1 MQIENTFTVPVPVD
15 EAWIVLL
22 DVERVAPCMPGATL
36 DSVEGDTFSGR
47 VKAKVGPVSLTYKGR
62 AEFVSRD
69 ADTHTAT
76 LKARGKD
83 SRGQGTAAATVTMKL
98 VDEGGVT
105 RVDLLTD
112 LDITGRPAQLGR
124 GVMTDVGNKIIGL
137 FADAL
142 AEQIASGRMRAEAP
156 AAETSSATGPP
167 AAAPIDP
174 SPATTP
180 PAAASRPPAS
190 PVTAARREQT
200 VPDSINV
207 LGLAGGSVLS
217 QIRAAVARL
226 FRRLLG
232 RPSQKRSRR

>member
-15 EAWIVLL
+15 EAWVVLL

-36 DSVEGDTFSGR
+36 DAVEGDTFSGR

-83 SRGQGTAAATVTMKL
+83 SHGQGTAAATVTMKL
-98 VDEGGVT
+98 VDEGGTT
-105 RVDLLTD
+105 RVDLVTD

-124 GVMTDVGNKIIGL
+124 GVMTDVGNKIIGS

-142 AEQIASGRMRAEAP
+142 AGQIAGGEMDVASPTTQG
-156 AAETSSATGPP
+156 
-167 AAAPIDP
+167 
-174 SPATTP
+174 SPATEQRAAADGARSRANAP
-180 PAAASRPPAS
+180 HPAAGAH
-190 PVTAARREQT
+190 RERA

-207 LGLAGGSVLS
+207 LGLAGGSVLN
-217 QIRAAVARL
+217 QIRASVARF

-232 RPSQKRSRR
+232 RPSQRRTRP